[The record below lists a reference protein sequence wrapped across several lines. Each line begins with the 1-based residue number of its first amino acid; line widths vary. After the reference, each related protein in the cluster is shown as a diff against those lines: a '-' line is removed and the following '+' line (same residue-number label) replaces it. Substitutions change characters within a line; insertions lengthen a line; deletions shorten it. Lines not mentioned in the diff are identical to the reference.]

1 MDEDEDKNKEKEGGV
16 RERVKV
22 IKNVDGGVS

>member
-1 MDEDEDKNKEKEGGV
+1 MDKDEDKNEGKEGGV

-22 IKNVDGGVS
+22 IKNVVGGVS

>member
-1 MDEDEDKNKEKEGGV
+1 MDKDEDKNRGKEGGV

-22 IKNVDGGVS
+22 IKNVVGGVS

>member
-1 MDEDEDKNKEKEGGV
+1 MDKDEDKNKGKEGGV

-22 IKNVDGGVS
+22 IKNVVGGVS